1 LKIRLCIISV
11 FLSVFLLFSNISVKA
26 NEIVFPAF
34 PEPVEGKSSTHY
46 IIFYDIEDNKYKL
59 YMPLEIDNIY
69 VYRDSTYTYIHYPSS
84 VVYYVWE
91 EGMGSWEYRNTYN
104 PFTDTVLD
112 DEQILY
118 SSFDLKYENGDI
130 FFPKAP
136 IKVNFLAQLR
146 EVEMGATMTTVV
158 SLIPLLILLLVSLIG
173 FRKAWAW
180 LSKVLRKA

>member
-1 LKIRLCIISV
+1 MSV
-11 FLSVFLLFSNISVKA
+11 FLSLFLLFSNFTVKA

-34 PEPVEGKSSTHY
+34 PEPVEGQSSTHY
-46 IIFYDIEDNKYKL
+46 VIFYDIEDNKYKL
-59 YMPLEIDNIY
+59 YMPLEINNIY
-69 VYRDSTYTYIHYPSS
+69 VERTSTNIYIHYPSS
-84 VVYYVWE
+84 VIYYEWE
-91 EGMGSWEYRNTYN
+91 EGMGSWECIWPYN
-104 PFTDTVLD
+104 SLTDIVFD

-130 FFPKAP
+130 FFQRAP
-136 IKVNFLAQLR
+136 IKANFLTQMR

-158 SLIPLLILLLVSLIG
+158 SLIPLLTLLLVSLMG

>member
-1 LKIRLCIISV
+1 MKKRLCIISV
-11 FLSVFLLFSNISVKA
+11 FLSLFLLFSNFSVKA

-34 PEPVEGKSSTHY
+34 PEPVEGQSSTHY
-46 IIFYDIEDNKYKL
+46 IIFYDIEDNRYKL
-59 YMPLEIDNIY
+59 YKPLEIDNHY
-69 VYRDSTYTYIHYPSS
+69 VYRDGPYTCIRYPSS
-84 VVYYVWE
+84 VIYYEWK
-91 EGMGSWEYRNTYN
+91 EGMGSWKYINTYN
-104 PFTDTVLD
+104 ALIDTVFD

-136 IKVNFLAQLR
+136 IKANFLAQLR
-146 EVEMGATMTTVV
+146 KVKMGATMTTVV
-158 SLIPLLILLLVSLIG
+158 SLIPLLVLLIVSLIG

>member
-1 LKIRLCIISV
+1 MKIRLCIISV
-11 FLSVFLLFSNISVKA
+11 FLSLFLLFSNFSVKA

-34 PEPVEGKSSTHY
+34 PEPVEGQSSTHY
-46 IIFYDIEDNKYKL
+46 VIFYDIEDNKYKL
-59 YMPLEIDNIY
+59 YMPLEINNIY
-69 VYRDSTYTYIHYPSS
+69 VERTSTRTYIHYPSS
-84 VVYYVWE
+84 VIKYEWE
-91 EGMGSWEYRNTYN
+91 VGMGSWKYVWPYDSLTYIV
-104 PFTDTVLD
+104 FD

-136 IKVNFLAQLR
+136 IKANFLAQLR
-146 EVEMGATMTTVV
+146 KVKMGATVTTVV

>member
-1 LKIRLCIISV
+1 MSV
-11 FLSVFLLFSNISVKA
+11 FISLFLLFSNFSVKA

-34 PEPVEGKSSTHY
+34 PEPVEGQSSTHY
-46 IIFYDIEDNKYKL
+46 IIFYDIEDNRYKL
-59 YMPLEIDNIY
+59 YMPLEINNIY

-84 VVYYVWE
+84 VIYYEWK
-91 EGMGSWEYRNTYN
+91 EGMGSWKYVWTYN
-104 PFTDTVLD
+104 ELTGIVFD
-112 DEQILY
+112 DIPILY

-136 IKVNFLAQLR
+136 IKANFLAQLR
-146 EVEMGATMTTVV
+146 EVEMGATMRTVV
-158 SLIPLLILLLVSLIG
+158 SLIPLLILLIVSLIG

>member
-1 LKIRLCIISV
+1 MSV
-11 FLSVFLLFSNISVKA
+11 FLSLFLLFSNISVKA

-34 PEPVEGKSSTHY
+34 PEPVEGQSSTHY
-46 IIFYDIEDNKYKL
+46 VIFYDIEDNKYKL
-59 YMPLEIDNIY
+59 YMPFEINNIY
-69 VYRDSTYTYIHYPSS
+69 VERSGTKTKIHYPSS
-84 VVYYVWE
+84 VIYYEWE
-91 EGMGSWEYRNTYN
+91 QGMGSWEYIWPYDAL
-104 PFTDTVLD
+104 TDIVFD
-112 DEQILY
+112 YEQILY

-146 EVEMGATMTTVV
+146 EVEMGATMRTVV